1 MPHKKTSKLN
11 KKTKRRHRG
20 GYYGAG
26 GPILD
31 GGQGPA
37 GMEWG
42 SKQEVPTVEVNGVPI
57 PVNLKTG
64 GHKKRESKKSSK
76 RKMRGGHK
84 KRESKKSSKRKMQG
98 GTKFGGTFASYEGS
112 GARGLANVSQGT
124 HTPGAPQLG
133 RFNNFGAG
141 PSDFNSFKGLRPDKF

>member
-1 MPHKKTSKLN
+1 MPHKKSSKH

-37 GMEWG
+37 GMAWG
-42 SKQEVPTVEVNGVPI
+42 SKQEVPTVEVGGAPI
-57 PVNLKTG
+57 PVNLKG
-64 GHKKRESKKSSK
+64 GGRKKRKGKKSTK
-76 RKMRGGHK
+76 RRMR
-84 KRESKKSSKRKMQG
+84 G
-98 GTKFGGTFASYEGS
+98 GTKFGGTYASYQGEGS
-112 GARGLANVSQGT
+112 RGLANVSQGT
-124 HTPGAPQLG
+124 HTPGAPQEG

-141 PSDFNSFKGLRPDKF
+141 PSDFNSFKGLRPSPL

>member
-1 MPHKKTSKLN
+1 MPHKKTSKRN

-42 SKQEVPTVEVNGVPI
+42 SKQEVPTVEVNGAPI

-64 GHKKRESKKSSK
+64 GRKKRKSKKSTK
-76 RKMRGGHK
+76 RKMR
-84 KRESKKSSKRKMQG
+84 G

>member
-76 RKMRGGHK
+76 RKM
-84 KRESKKSSKRKMQG
+84 QG

>member
-1 MPHKKTSKLN
+1 MPHKKSSKHR
-11 KKTKRRHRG
+11 KTKRRHRG

-42 SKQEVPTVEVNGVPI
+42 SKQEVPTVEVGGAPI
-57 PVNLKTG
+57 PVNLRG
-64 GHKKRESKKSSK
+64 GRKKRKGKKSTK
-76 RKMRGGHK
+76 RRMR
-84 KRESKKSSKRKMQG
+84 G
-98 GTKFGGTFASYEGS
+98 GTKFGGTFASYEGV
-112 GARGLANVSQGT
+112 GARGLASVSQGT

-133 RFNNFGAG
+133 RFNNFGADPG
-141 PSDFNSFKGLRPDKF
+141 NLDSFKGLRPAKF